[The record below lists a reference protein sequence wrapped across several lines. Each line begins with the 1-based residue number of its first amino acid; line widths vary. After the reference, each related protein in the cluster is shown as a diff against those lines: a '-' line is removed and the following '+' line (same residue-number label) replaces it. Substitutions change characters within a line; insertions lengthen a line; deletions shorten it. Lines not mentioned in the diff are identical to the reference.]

1 MGQDKTT
8 IAITHDL
15 KDTLKDEEND
25 GEDYEDVIENLLI
38 LKGKCP
44 KCGKEGNV
52 LICDSYL
59 FEPLYFDVTCTNCE
73 YEKEKWRIPLG
84 TVNEKNDT

>member
-1 MGQDKTT
+1 MTT
-8 IAITHDL
+8 IAL
-15 KDTLKDEEND
+15 SPEMKDVLEEEKHN

-44 KCGKEGNV
+44 KCGEEGEV

-59 FEPLYFDVTCTNCE
+59 FEPLYFDVTCVNCE
-73 YEKEKWRIPLG
+73 YEKERWRIPLG
-84 TVNEKNDT
+84 TVNEQ